1 MNSVSIIG
9 LLLEQIDEYYRYFEY
24 ETPYN
29 DDRNVEVPKIP
40 IKFWSNQPN
49 SRLIV
54 LPSST
59 KVAIHGHLDINQRF
73 GTILLVEQLEVLH

>member
-9 LLLEQIDEYYRYFEY
+9 NLLEQIDEYFRYFEY
-24 ETPYN
+24 DTPYIDEKSSN
-29 DDRNVEVPKIP
+29 AKIP

-54 LPSST
+54 LPNST
-59 KVAIHGHLDINQRF
+59 RVAIHGHLDINQRF

>member
-9 LLLEQIDEYYRYFEY
+9 NLVEQIDEYFRYFEY
-24 ETPYN
+24 ETPYQDEGESN
-29 DDRNVEVPKIP
+29 PKIP
-40 IKFWSNQPN
+40 IKFWTNQPN

-54 LPSST
+54 LPKST
-59 KVAIHGHLDINQRF
+59 RVAIHGHLDINQRF